1 MTIDEVAND
10 NFLPRQVPDA
20 RRTQPVQQL
29 WSAVLHRSLQDLDP
43 RKLYASPANTGA
55 LAAQWFQ
62 SDDEQ
67 PGSFFVDLLK
77 SRARPG
83 HDPRA
88 FAPGKNQSKSVE
100 VSCRVEG
107 MKMEGDHAEAR

>member
-1 MTIDEVAND
+1 MID
-10 NFLPRQVPDA
+10 LLLLQQVCPGPA
-20 RRTQPVQQL
+20 PTPVQQL

-67 PGSFFVDLLK
+67 PGSFLWICLHLGLDPATIR
-77 SRARPG
+77 SRLPQEKI
-83 HDPRA
+83 RA
-88 FAPGKNQSKSVE
+88 SRLRYQGKLRDK
-100 VSCRVEG
+100 CC
-107 MKMEGDHAEAR
+107 D

>member
-67 PGSFFVDLLK
+67 PGSFLWICLNLGLDPATIRERLPQEK
-77 SRARPG
+77 IRASRSR
-83 HDPRA
+83 
-88 FAPGKNQSKSVE
+88 S
-100 VSCRVEG
+100 RVEWR
-107 MKMEGDHAEAR
+107 A